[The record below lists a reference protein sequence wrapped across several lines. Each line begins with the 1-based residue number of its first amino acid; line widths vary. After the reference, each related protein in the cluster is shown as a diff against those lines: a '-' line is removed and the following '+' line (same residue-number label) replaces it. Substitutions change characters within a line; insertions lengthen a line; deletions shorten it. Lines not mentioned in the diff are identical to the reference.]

1 MDKKRIKINT
11 SWLTVATI
19 LYLYLPI
26 LLFLFTWIRWY
37 FAVIVSIMLIPAVI
51 KMACDYRKEDKA
63 ELTIGA
69 GTCVAVVALVLLFT
83 YYMGYTGGAPQCADW
98 NKHNAVLHDLTTR
111 KWPVY
116 YETRERSMLTY
127 YIAQY
132 LVPALLGKLSVS
144 FSVTQWA
151 LYLWNSVGIFL
162 ILLHLFHA
170 VGAVNWKK
178 QLLTMTIFFF
188 FGGML
193 PIAQQLLSIIFRIS
207 IGAQYDYFHFLNIE
221 GYFLQYRSNL
231 VSMRWVFPQCIV
243 PWLAMLM
250 LAEHREKIEHYA
262 ALLIPVLLFG
272 ILPTLGLVIFAVVYV
287 CKILIEA
294 KGNAKAWKRLF
305 SPWNIMTL
313 CGLGSV
319 LLLYFSG
326 NIFSD
331 KPEEIG
337 LKIVNYPGK
346 SILIYFIF
354 CMCMFGVYALC
365 VVRRNYQ
372 DAMFWTAVAS
382 LTFIPFFHMG
392 SWNDFCMGVSIP
404 AMFYLMMVVLR
415 FLLERTVD
423 DKSQRIKGILATC
436 LLIGAIYPAG
446 ELYQIMAD
454 DRIGEQQTMDMD
466 FSMQS
471 YADRAR
477 NDIGYD
483 MQYNYYT
490 YDIENNFFVQHLAR
504 KKRH

>member
-1 MDKKRIKINT
+1 MR
-11 SWLTVATI
+11 
-19 LYLYLPI
+19 
-26 LLFLFTWIRWY
+26 
-37 FAVIVSIMLIPAVI
+37 
-51 KMACDYRKEDKA
+51 
-63 ELTIGA
+63 
-69 GTCVAVVALVLLFT
+69 
-83 YYMGYTGGAPQCADW
+83 TGQC
-98 NKHNAVLHDLTTR
+98 
-111 KWPVY
+111 P
-116 YETRERSMLTY
+116 
-127 YIAQY
+127 
-132 LVPALLGKLSVS
+132 
-144 FSVTQWA
+144 
-151 LYLWNSVGIFL
+151 
-162 ILLHLFHA
+162 
-170 VGAVNWKK
+170 
-178 QLLTMTIFFF
+178 
-188 FGGML
+188 
-193 PIAQQLLSIIFRIS
+193 
-207 IGAQYDYFHFLNIE
+207 
-221 GYFLQYRSNL
+221 
-231 VSMRWVFPQCIV
+231 
-243 PWLAMLM
+243 
-250 LAEHREKIEHYA
+250 A
-262 ALLIPVLLFG
+262 AL
-272 ILPTLGLVIFAVVYV
+272 
-287 CKILIEA
+287 
-294 KGNAKAWKRLF
+294 
-305 SPWNIMTL
+305 
-313 CGLGSV
+313 
-319 LLLYFSG
+319 
-326 NIFSD
+326 FSD